1 MMNFSKIKPI
11 TMRAPVFTTCAHFY
25 VNLSLSL
32 STTLDHKARC
42 QRLPG
47 RQADSVGLLDRQQDS
62 GHSSEV
68 SKY

>member
-1 MMNFSKIKPI
+1 MFYKTS
-11 TMRAPVFTTCAHFY
+11 VFAHFH
-25 VNLSLSL
+25 VNLSL

-47 RQADSVGLLDRQQDS
+47 RQAHSVGLLDRQQDS